1 MKSMPRAILF
11 AAAMLAGTTTTGYAA
26 DAVTFYEHVAPILQA
41 NCVSCHRPA
50 GQNIGSLVAPSLVMP
65 RVGPAQ
71 CRASIANTGSQ
82 SERFRFTVRLTIRR

>member
-1 MKSMPRAILF
+1 MFSD
-11 AAAMLAGTTTTGYAA
+11 AAAARGRIEVACEGAEVRRRLLNAA
-26 DAVTFYEHVAPILQA
+26 QPAVA
-41 NCVSCHRPA
+41 
-50 GQNIGSLVAPSLVMP
+50 LVMP